1 MYALSRMDS
10 LSKIKKDIFKNVKS
24 EDDVLLYSKAM
35 ASFIDGIKK
44 NKQPTEIVS
53 DVQHIIVYD
62 LQKHCGSV
70 KGGSGKLSRVSES
83 ENENNSEE
91 REKAEIEH
99 KFSFKADDNEVIREL
114 KENAKNFN
122 LELWDIAHRTNKGSA
137 LSTFDRKELHCRV
150 IGEKHLVPSVMNVVL
165 ITTAATI
172 VNKLS
177 LLMTLGPAAALPT
190 FVELLQILAF
200 CKMIQQMTADIK
212 SELSILKFRGKL
224 FENET
229 NSNVQER
236 ENILVYL
243 LRAEEMLNKELKA
256 QAEKSEHEKILRGA
270 RNIQAARL
278 ARNFMSRNAK
288 ERERQKQQQQSKQGQ
303 GQGKKGRGGT
313 RKVRT

>member
-24 EDDVLLYSKAM
+24 EDDVLLYSKAI

-44 NKQPTEIVS
+44 NKKPTEIVS

-122 LELWDIAHRTNKGSA
+122 LELWDIAHRRNKGSA

-150 IGEKHLVPSVMNVVL
+150 IGEKHLVPSVMNVIL

-256 QAEKSEHEKILRGA
+256 QAEKSEREQILRGA
-270 RNIQAARL
+270 RNIRASRL

-288 ERERQKQQQQSKQGQ
+288 ARQKQQQQSKQGQ
-303 GQGKKGRGGT
+303 GKKGQGRGGT

>member
-1 MYALSRMDS
+1 MYALIRMDS

-53 DVQHIIVYD
+53 DVQHIIVDD

-91 REKAEIEH
+91 REKAEIEQ
-99 KFSFKADDNEVIREL
+99 KFSFKADDNDVIREL

-122 LELWDIAHRTNKGSA
+122 LELWDKAHRTNKGSA
-137 LSTFDRKELHCRV
+137 LSRFDRKELYCRV
-150 IGEKHLVPSVMNVVL
+150 IGEKHLVPSVMNVIL

-172 VNKLS
+172 VNKLTV
-177 LLMTLGPAAALPT
+177 LMTLGPAAAVPT
-190 FVELLQILAF
+190 FVELLQILSF

-236 ENILVYL
+236 ETILVYL

-256 QAEKSEHEKILRGA
+256 QAEKSEREKILQGA
-270 RNIQAARL
+270 RSVKVSRL
-278 ARNFMSRNAK
+278 AKNLMTRNSKA
-288 ERERQKQQQQSKQGQ
+288 RQKQQESRQ

-313 RKVRT
+313 RKLRT

>member
-122 LELWDIAHRTNKGSA
+122 LELWDIAHRRNKGSA

-256 QAEKSEHEKILRGA
+256 QAEKSEREKILRGA
-270 RNIQAARL
+270 RNIKASRL
-278 ARNFMSRNAK
+278 ARNFMSRNSKA
-288 ERERQKQQQQSKQGQ
+288 RQKQQQSR
-303 GQGKKGRGGT
+303 QGKKGQGRGGT

>member
-150 IGEKHLVPSVMNVVL
+150 IGEKHLVPSVMNVIL

-229 NSNVQER
+229 NSNVQQR

-256 QAEKSEHEKILRGA
+256 QAEKSEREIILRGA
-270 RNIQAARL
+270 RNIRASRL

-288 ERERQKQQQQSKQGQ
+288 ARQKQQQSKQGQ
-303 GQGKKGRGGT
+303 GQGKKGQGRGGT

>member
-256 QAEKSEHEKILRGA
+256 QAEKSEREKILRGA
-270 RNIQAARL
+270 RNIQASRL

-288 ERERQKQQQQSKQGQ
+288 ARQKQQQSR
-303 GQGKKGRGGT
+303 QGKKGRGGT

>member
-1 MYALSRMDS
+1 MDS

-303 GQGKKGRGGT
+303 GQGQGQGKKGRGRGGT

>member
-256 QAEKSEHEKILRGA
+256 QAEKSEREIILRGA
-270 RNIQAARL
+270 RNIRASRL

-288 ERERQKQQQQSKQGQ
+288 ARQKQQQSKQGQ
-303 GQGKKGRGGT
+303 GQGKKGQGRGGT